1 MLFELK
7 KTISFDLK
15 FYSMRQYWNTDVS
28 IHRGAEKKTNTTA
41 KSWSKP
47 ERRFCIEPRFPIQ
60 DKRDFLSA
68 GPRCSIMDAA
78 ATDE

>member
-1 MLFELK
+1 MTFFFELR
-7 KTISFDLK
+7 

-28 IHRGAEKKTNTTA
+28 IHRGVEKKTNTTA
-41 KSWSKP
+41 KSGSKP